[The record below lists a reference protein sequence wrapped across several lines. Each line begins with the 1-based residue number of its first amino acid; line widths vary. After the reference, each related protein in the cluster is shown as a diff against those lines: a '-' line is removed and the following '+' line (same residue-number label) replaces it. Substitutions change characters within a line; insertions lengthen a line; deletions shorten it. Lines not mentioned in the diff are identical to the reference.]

1 MCQQCGVEGIP
12 GFTII
17 YSVNHYSDVILIAV
31 VFQIIGVSIVCSS
44 VCSDQRK
51 HQSSASLV
59 FVRGKH
65 RWPLDSRH
73 KRPVLRKMFP
83 FDDVIVY
90 TRFVFLFLWTMMIS
104 DTLIFIWAWYGIFHS
119 LQGKQFALLS
129 SITTEN
135 NIKLKCFNIRLRTH
149 LRFGVLSNGFI
160 DGNGTAVIIAQ
171 QHSAMRQNQL
181 LPATTRTR
189 FNSGTRWHAHRG
201 MYKTLQDKLVN

>member
-1 MCQQCGVEGIP
+1 MRGGKDSRLHNHLFGESLQWRHIDCG
-12 GFTII
+12 
-17 YSVNHYSDVILIAV
+17 
-31 VFQIIGVSIVCSS
+31 GVSNHRRLDCLLIRLFRPKKTPKLRVTGLCEGDTPVTVGFPS
-44 VCSDQRK
+44 QK
-51 HQSSASLV
+51 ASIAENV
-59 FVRGKH
+59 SIWWCH
-65 RWPLDSRH
+65 R
-73 KRPVLRKMFP
+73 
-83 FDDVIVY
+83 VY
-90 TRFVFLFLWTMMIS
+90 TVVFLFLWTVMIS

-171 QHSAMRQNQL
+171 QHSAMHQNQL

-189 FNSGTRWHAHRG
+189 FNSGTRWHVHRG
-201 MYKTLQDKLVN
+201 MYKTL